1 MSSWI
6 TSTASWLSTT
16 SDALASIPSCGLT
29 SHRERSCSSGVEV
42 DGTRTWLLLDGEEP
56 KTVVVDLVDTDPVR
70 LQRLDDL
77 VTKTEAANPGRTK
90 PLIIGVEG
98 IHGIPD
104 DREPASAAG
113 RGDAPPR

>member
-1 MSSWI
+1 MF
-6 TSTASWLSTT
+6 L
-16 SDALASIPSCGLT
+16 
-29 SHRERSCSSGVEV
+29 RVEV

-56 KTVVVDLVDTDPVR
+56 KTVVVDLVDPDPVR

-98 IHGIPD
+98 IHGIPRPGAQWRPAEETLRRAD
-104 DREPASAAG
+104 HAPGEHPVYWDLQVKEPLWDPSLH
-113 RGDAPPR
+113 D